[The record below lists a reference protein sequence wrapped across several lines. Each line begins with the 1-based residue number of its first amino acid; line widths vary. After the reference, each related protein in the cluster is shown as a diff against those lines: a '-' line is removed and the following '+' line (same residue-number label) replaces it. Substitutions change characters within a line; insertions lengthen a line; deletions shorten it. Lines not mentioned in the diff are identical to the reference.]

1 VSREEPLLANDQLR
15 APSLERL
22 VAKQELMD
30 LKARYFRL
38 LDTKQWVEWAE
49 LFTDDCSMWVEDQ
62 PEITYSG
69 RDCFVNAI
77 REVLEDAT
85 TVHHGHMPELE
96 FDQISGP
103 LVSARGIWAMT
114 DFIEIPS
121 SPSPVILRG
130 HGHYH
135 ETYRR
140 EPGERWRIS
149 SLRLNRIRVDWDS

>member
-1 VSREEPLLANDQLR
+1 MAR
-15 APSLERL
+15 
-22 VAKQELMD
+22 QELME

-38 LDTKQWVEWAE
+38 LDTKQWAEWAE
-49 LFTDDCSMWVEDQ
+49 LFTDDCSAWVEDQ
-62 PEITYSG
+62 PEIMYSG
-69 RDCFVNAI
+69 RACFVNAI

-103 LVSARGIWAMT
+103 LVSARGIWAMS

-121 SPSPVILRG
+121 SSSPVILRG

-140 EPGERWRIS
+140 EPDERWRIS
-149 SLRLNRIRVDWDS
+149 SLRLHRIRIDWDS